1 MACDDYQKASRL
13 GMKENRSAQGRG
25 EKPGLLILPGT
36 PEKLAQR
43 QESLGIVEIPAEL
56 IVGTCNA
63 LRAEA
68 FSASFYPA
76 VDANTE
82 FAGKWTNL
90 CNVHME
96 EGIRDPIKA
105 VEYLNRY
112 YVIEGHKRV
121 SVLKYFG
128 AVSIPGVVTRLI
140 PYPSDD
146 PEVIAYQ
153 EFLNFYHIT
162 GILFLV
168 FRQPGLYTKLLKL
181 MGRDPQ
187 EEWSVELTYQFRSFY
202 YMFRES
208 YLQAFGDET
217 QVSRAFLTYVEIFG
231 YQASASKP
239 LKQLTEDL
247 GKIRQEI
254 ENQVGQVESTVV
266 LDDHTKPVVRSPIPG
281 PFRRAPAKTQVA
293 FIHESSAQLSQWTYS
308 HEYGRIRLERGM
320 GDVVSTMSYESC
332 DTDEKV
338 AQAVEDGVSKGVGIF
353 FTTHPRLLLP
363 SVKQA
368 VLHPNIKIMNCSVST
383 SYPSVRTYFPRLYGA
398 TFVTGAIAGAMSE
411 DGRIGYVAQY
421 PTCGAIAS
429 INAFAQ
435 GARMVNANARIYLEW
450 SKLKSG
456 DGLFRLIDDG
466 LILIDY
472 QGRLIDYDRPG
483 TEEGHN
489 LAMIQCHWG
498 KMYQRLVRRML
509 DKSWKQEEGGNSAV
523 NYWWGTTQGVVGV
536 MCSRRVPSGTRRL
549 VGILRDAMHTQKLD
563 AFYGTIH
570 DQHGNVVHDNEIP
583 MSAHQIL
590 TMNWLSSY
598 VEGRI
603 PDLEEFLPEA
613 QEFLRLQGLERYGVN
628 P

>member
-1 MACDDYQKASRL
+1 MANDDYQKASRL
-13 GMKENRSAQGRG
+13 GMKENRDMEGRG
-25 EKPGLLILPGT
+25 EKPGLMILPGA

-56 IVGTCNA
+56 IVGTCTA

-76 VDANTE
+76 VGANTE
-82 FAGKWTNL
+82 FAEKWTNL
-90 CNVHME
+90 CNIHLD

-140 PYPSDD
+140 PYPSED

-162 GILFLV
+162 GIFFLV
-168 FRQPGLYTKLLKL
+168 FRQPGQYAKLLKL
-181 MGRDPQ
+181 MDRDPK

-202 YMFRES
+202 YLFRES
-208 YLQAFGDET
+208 YLRRFGNET
-217 QVSRAFLTYVEIFG
+217 QVSQAFLTYIEIFG
-231 YQASASKP
+231 YQASVHKP
-239 LKQLTEDL
+239 IRQLTDDL

-266 LDDHTKPVVRSPIPG
+266 LEDHTKPVVRSPIPG
-281 PFRRAPAKTQVA
+281 PFWRVPTKVQVA
-293 FIHESSAQLSQWTYS
+293 FIHEGSAQLSQWTYN
-308 HEYGRIRLERGM
+308 HEYGRIRLERAM
-320 GDVVSTMSYESC
+320 GDLVSTTSYESC
-332 DTDEKV
+332 DTEEKIV
-338 AQAVEDGVSKGVGIF
+338 QAVENGVNKGVGVF

-368 VLHPNIKIMNCSVST
+368 VLRPNIKVMNCSVST

-398 TFVTGAIAGAMSE
+398 TFVMGAIAGAMSQ
-411 DGRIGYVAQY
+411 DGRIGYVADY
-421 PTCGAIAS
+421 PTCGGIAC

-456 DGLFRLIDDG
+456 DGLFRLMDRG
-466 LILIDY
+466 LTMIYY
-472 QGRLIDYDRPG
+472 QDRLREYDHPG
-483 TEEGHN
+483 TVEGHN
-489 LAMIQCHWG
+489 LALIQCYWG

-509 DKSWKQEEGGNSAV
+509 DKSWKQEKGGSSAV
-523 NYWWGTTQGVVGV
+523 NYWWGMTQGVVGV
-536 MCSRRVPSGTRRL
+536 MYSRRVPAGTRRL
-549 VGILRDAMHTQKLD
+549 VGILRDAMHTQKLN
-563 AFYGTIH
+563 AFYGTIY
-570 DQHGNVVHDNEIP
+570 DQCGNVVHDDEIP
-583 MSAHQIL
+583 MSAQQIL
-590 TMNWLSSY
+590 KMNWLSSY
-598 VEGRI
+598 VEGQI

-613 QEFLRLQGLERYGVN
+613 QEFLSLQGVERYGEA